1 MQGATNLISIP
12 TIFFHFLF
20 TSLVPFPSSPPC
32 LPIFFSFFPFP
43 SSLPLFFPLPLP
55 SSLSLLLLLAVPL
68 PQGEGGGKK
77 YLSNYPFFPIYR
89 IYSIYLNNDMCRPSP
104 AASSTRPTSTQT
116 SRTGMPSWPGLLRYL
131 SAMSFIACATSLWA
145 TQSVKPQCLSVF

>member
-12 TIFFHFLF
+12 TIFF
-20 TSLVPFPSSPPC
+20 TSYSL
-32 LPIFFSFFPFP
+32 P
-43 SSLPLFFPLPLP
+43 SSLSLLLLLAFLSFSLSSPSHLPFPLPLP